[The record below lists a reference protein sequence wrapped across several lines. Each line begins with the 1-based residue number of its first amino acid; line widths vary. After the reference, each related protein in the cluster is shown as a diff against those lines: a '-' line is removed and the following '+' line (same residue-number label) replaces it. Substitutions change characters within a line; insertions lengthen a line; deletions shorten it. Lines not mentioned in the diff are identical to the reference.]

1 MILIIIISKPLLLLL
16 LLPGQFDPLDA
27 VLDHPAEVGVG
38 EAAPHKLS
46 LLQCPV
52 TVLVKRREY
61 PEAKRGL

>member
-1 MILIIIISKPLLLLL
+1 MIIISAPLLLL

-46 LLQCPV
+46 LVQRPV
-52 TVLVKRREY
+52 TVLVKRPEY
-61 PEAKRGL
+61 PETNIVS